1 MAGHVAIIGREEN
14 VPPPN
19 FVPPKLA
26 PYASPPP
33 SHRTRGD
40 ATGKG
45 AGWDDIELLRG
56 VLRATREVEAMTVAP
71 HPSVLHQKHKQLSAL
86 MRDAHGAL
94 STAVSPQP
102 AKPPRSQR
110 IPPHPCLASVPAP
123 DSSAGGPRPPTPDP
137 PCAAGGCE
145 EAEWGLAMLDACES
159 IEERRRVAGGL
170 STMQYR
176 GTAHYWS
183 KVHGNVRRR
192 CAEKALCAVRRLS
205 LCPRGSREKVEAL
218 EMLAATVS
226 LGAPHRTPG
235 VAPSSLSLPPSPSLC
250 V

>member
-86 MRDAHGAL
+86 MRDAH
-94 STAVSPQP
+94 
-102 AKPPRSQR
+102 
-110 IPPHPCLASVPAP
+110 
-123 DSSAGGPRPPTPDP
+123 
-137 PCAAGGCE
+137 AGGCE

>member
-1 MAGHVAIIGREEN
+1 
-14 VPPPN
+14 
-19 FVPPKLA
+19 
-26 PYASPPP
+26 
-33 SHRTRGD
+33 
-40 ATGKG
+40 
-45 AGWDDIELLRG
+45 
-56 VLRATREVEAMTVAP
+56 
-71 HPSVLHQKHKQLSAL
+71 
-86 MRDAHGAL
+86 
-94 STAVSPQP
+94 
-102 AKPPRSQR
+102 
-110 IPPHPCLASVPAP
+110 
-123 DSSAGGPRPPTPDP
+123 
-137 PCAAGGCE
+137 
-145 EAEWGLAMLDACES
+145 MLDACES